1 MNPGSPLTSD
11 GRNTGTGHHGGQ
23 GPGRGG
29 HGSRRT
35 TTATISRQ
43 WFQGATEELKGEIF
57 DLVGSCSADLFIK
70 TKKAVAN
77 YVGQTYQHSG
87 EIRRAIETLTLPT
100 IPMPIAPVA
109 DPMSVLLAAIF
120 SEQVKEY
127 VKQTSRLQENIK
139 RLWALVWGQCSD
151 TIRTR
156 LQALEAYDHM
166 HTASNGLQLLI
177 AIKDLMFNIQEQK
190 YIPLSIHLAK

>member
-11 GRNTGTGHHGGQ
+11 GRSIRTGRHGGR
-23 GPGRGG
+23 GPGRAGRG
-29 HGSRRT
+29 NQHK

-43 WFQGATEELKGEIF
+43 RFDGATEDLKGEIF
-57 DLVGSCSADLFIK
+57 DLVGSRSADLFIK

-77 YVGQTYQHSG
+77 YVGRTYQHSG
-87 EIRRAIETLTLPT
+87 DIRRAIETLTLPT
-100 IPMPIAPVA
+100 IPMPTAPVA
-109 DPMSVLLAAIF
+109 DPMAVLLAAIF

-151 TIRTR
+151 TIRT
-156 LQALEAYDHM
+156 
-166 HTASNGLQLLI
+166 
-177 AIKDLMFNIQEQK
+177 
-190 YIPLSIHLAK
+190 